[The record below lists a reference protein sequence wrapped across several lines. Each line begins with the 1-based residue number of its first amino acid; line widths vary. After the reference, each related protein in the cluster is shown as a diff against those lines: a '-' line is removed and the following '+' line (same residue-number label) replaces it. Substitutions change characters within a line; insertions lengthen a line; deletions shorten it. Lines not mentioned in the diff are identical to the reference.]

1 MWQRVLG
8 AIETGNLD
16 KIAREIDWVTKY
28 QLIERYRAR
37 HDLPLSAP
45 RIARLDLAYHDL
57 RRDRGLYYQLQRN
70 GAVHRDP

>member
-28 QLIERYRAR
+28 QLIERYLAR

-45 RIARLDLAYHDL
+45 RIAQLNLAYHDL
-57 RRDRGLYYQLQRN
+57 RCDRGL
-70 GAVHRDP
+70 